1 MNSSIAAGEGSLEIS
16 AEVGGSLEDM
26 QPISISSLEVVDL
39 GCIFRKGERLVLAV
53 DYS

>member
-26 QPISISSLEVVDL
+26 QPIFDIELRGS
-39 GCIFRKGERLVLAV
+39 RP
-53 DYS
+53 